1 MYNALRRNKPE
12 FVQLLLE
19 NGVVMSHFLTTTK
32 LEDLYE
38 YVSKFFVCLYVVDDV
53 SKLRFGFSTSF
64 WSWVQK
70 GCNVMNVLNIFYLK
84 LS

>member
-19 NGVVMSHFLTTTK
+19 NGVVMTYFLTTVK

-38 YVSKFFVCLYVVDDV
+38 SVSDFYKMVLLVIIFPYLYFLLSSDRQIYMN
-53 SKLRFGFSTSF
+53 RFLA
-64 WSWVQK
+64 
-70 GCNVMNVLNIFYLK
+70 MRLYLQ
-84 LS
+84 LL

>member
-19 NGVVMSHFLTTTK
+19 NGVVMTYFLTTVK

-38 YVSKFFVCLYVVDDV
+38 SVSDFYKMVLLVII
-53 SKLRFGFSTSF
+53 FSRMFTSF
-64 WSWVQK
+64 YHQIDK
-70 GCNVMNVLNIFYLK
+70 FT
-84 LS
+84 

>member
-64 WSWVQK
+64 
-70 GCNVMNVLNIFYLK
+70 
-84 LS
+84 